1 MQSDAEAQG
10 LKQEMGEM
18 TKSEWQRKLK
28 DRARSQLLRSCSS
41 FEQGLAGGA
50 DKEYRYETS
59 TPLDVQAA
67 AQWVRHLRPRTRL
80 DAAPMLVLAT
90 SVLER
95 LLDDAIPKVC
105 TSMGGVAH
113 ATYLCSIHCL

>member
-41 FEQGLAGGA
+41 LEQGLARGA
-50 DKEYRYETS
+50 DKEYEPS

-113 ATYLCSIHCL
+113 AT